1 MTDRER
7 VNKLNDL
14 ICGLAHQG
22 VLLDED
28 IAQWSEIMGDP
39 VIDIYDMS
47 VIHVENLGT
56 QRTEMWIDHENERL
70 QVHAYTKYIY
80 DMNMHEITCVIDFA
94 NIVNVS
100 MELIASVDRASL
112 TIETD
117 DDSYD
122 FYFENQLC
130 QLRLFRVPRLYC
142 HRENWL

>member
-70 QVHAYTKYIY
+70 EVHAYTKYIY

-122 FYFENQLC
+122 FYFENQ
-130 QLRLFRVPRLYC
+130 
-142 HRENWL
+142 ENGFAVYQILAKYLAKHN

>member
-14 ICGLAHQG
+14 ISGLAYQG

-28 IAQWSEIMGDP
+28 IARWSEIMGDP

-56 QRTEMWIDHENERL
+56 QRTEIWVDHENERL
-70 QVHAYTKYIY
+70 EVHAYTKYIY

-122 FYFENQLC
+122 FYFENQ
-130 QLRLFRVPRLYC
+130 
-142 HRENWL
+142 ENGFAVYQILAKYLAKHN

>member
-14 ICGLAHQG
+14 ICGLADQG
-22 VLLDED
+22 ALLIED
-28 IAQWSEIMGDP
+28 IARWSEIMGDP
-39 VIDIYDMS
+39 AIDIYDMS

-70 QVHAYTKYIY
+70 EIHAYTKYVY

-100 MELIASVDRASL
+100 SEFIASLDR
-112 TIETD
+112 TQVIIETD
-117 DDSYD
+117 DDTYD
-122 FYFENQLC
+122 FYFENQ
-130 QLRLFRVPRLYC
+130 
-142 HRENWL
+142 ENGFAVYQILARYLAKRD